1 MHMHCMFEYSLFI
14 IPTSVERVQKLITAK
29 VAFVRLASNKSIFQS
44 WKAHQSLCKRH
55 EMQLNESPKWN
66 CFILIQVL
74 TNQKFIQRAQ
84 FKICCQ
90 FCTIKIV
97 MNLELNSG

>member
-55 EMQLNESPKWN
+55 EIATKWKPQMKLI
-66 CFILIQVL
+66 FIQVQ
-74 TNQKFIQRAQ
+74 TNQKFLQRAQ

-90 FCTIKIV
+90 FCTIKLV
-97 MNLELNSG
+97 MNLKFYPI

>member
-44 WKAHQSLCKRH
+44 WKAHQNLCKRH
-55 EMQLNESPKWN
+55 EMQLNESPKWD

-74 TNQKFIQRAQ
+74 TNQKFLLKSAVQKMLPILYK
-84 FKICCQ
+84 KI
-90 FCTIKIV
+90 
-97 MNLELNSG
+97 L